1 MRQALIKSN
10 PLVLDG
16 VFVTCSERI
25 ENVCTRDS
33 DSRGSGQLAR
43 RARRAIS
50 IDCFAILSVLSV
62 ASAAQHVGGLSP
74 LDVTKELIR
83 LS

>member
-16 VFVTCSERI
+16 VLVTCSERI
-25 ENVCTRDS
+25 EYVCARNGNT
-33 DSRGSGQLAR
+33 RGSGQLTGW
-43 RARRAIS
+43 ARRAIS
-50 IDCFAILSVLSV
+50 IDCFAILSVLGV
-62 ASAAQHVGGLSP
+62 ARAAQHVGGLGP
-74 LDVTKELIR
+74 LNITEELIS